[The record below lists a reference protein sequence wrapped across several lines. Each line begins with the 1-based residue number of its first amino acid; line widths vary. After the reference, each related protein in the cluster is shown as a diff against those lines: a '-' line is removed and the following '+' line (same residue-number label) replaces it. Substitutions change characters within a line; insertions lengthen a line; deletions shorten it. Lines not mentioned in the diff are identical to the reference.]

1 MINLYQLYFSSS
13 HFLSQPN
20 KKVFHPS
27 TFPPFQPNT
36 NEGKLNL
43 FYHPTFP
50 SSHNFLFSHFSILP
64 TIRTLNIIGQKCSFP
79 YLYYY
84 LRGFPYLDSSFFQLK
99 NALTP
104 LCLSRDK
111 IKGQS
116 GKNSTLTPIKTLPK
130 QQNHSPINFQID
142 LFTYK
147 LNFQNKN
154 YIYNLKKKKAQ
165 FFSYKIGPLTKFRLI
180 TIALFTICL
189 SSKIQAPFGSS

>member
-84 LRGFPYLDSSFFQLK
+84 LRGFPYLDSPFFQLK

-130 QQNHSPINFQID
+130 KQGHFPVIIIIFFENSPINFQID
-142 LFTYK
+142 LSTYK
-147 LNFQNKN
+147 LD
-154 YIYNLKKKKAQ
+154 
-165 FFSYKIGPLTKFRLI
+165 S
-180 TIALFTICL
+180 
-189 SSKIQAPFGSS
+189 